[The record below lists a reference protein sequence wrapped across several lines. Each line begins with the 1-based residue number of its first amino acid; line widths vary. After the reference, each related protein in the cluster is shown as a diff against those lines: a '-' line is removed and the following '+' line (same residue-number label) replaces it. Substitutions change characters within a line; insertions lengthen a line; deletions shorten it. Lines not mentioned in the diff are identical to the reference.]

1 MRKHLLPLILSLSA
15 CVNIPPEK
23 MATTSSKTLCD
34 SYMHHESSEQ
44 NRVLIEKELASRGQ
58 RCIPNQAPM
67 GYYPPPPVYRQQ
79 APAVPPVRMPKTT
92 NCYQYGNNTQC
103 ETY

>member
-1 MRKHLLPLILSLSA
+1 MKKLLLPLILSLSA

-67 GYYPPPPVYRQQ
+67 GYYPPPPPVYRQQ
-79 APAVPPVRMPKTT
+79 APAVAVPTPRST
-92 NCYQYGNNTQC
+92 NCFKVGDNIQCNT
-103 ETY
+103 Y